1 MVKVDGGKR
10 SAPAEGGLA
19 RERRTR
25 HRAQD
30 PILPGVQ
37 VRRPG
42 AWPIFPGSRFQ
53 AACGCWALPLDGAE
67 AAR

>member
-10 SAPAEGGLA
+10 SPAAKGCLA

-37 VRRPG
+37 VRRLG
-42 AWPIFPGSRFQ
+42 VWPIFPGSRFQ
-53 AACGCWALPLDGAE
+53 AACGCWALL
-67 AAR
+67 